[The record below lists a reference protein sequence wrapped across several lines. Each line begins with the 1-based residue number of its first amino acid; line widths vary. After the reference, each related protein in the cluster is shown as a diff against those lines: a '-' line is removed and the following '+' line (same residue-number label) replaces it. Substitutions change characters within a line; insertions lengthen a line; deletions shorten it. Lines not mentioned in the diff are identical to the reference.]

1 MLNIGRPPFLL
12 LLLSSF
18 FLFRHAITSHDI
30 PLSLSLSP
38 PRICTIFILSSLFER
53 EREREGGKTR
63 GKRNGEKKVYIHC
76 DIDTIDR

>member
-38 PRICTIFILSSLFER
+38 PRICTIFILSSLFSLR
-53 EREREGGKTR
+53 TREGGKTR
-63 GKRNGEKKVYIHC
+63 GKRNGKKKVYIHC

>member
-30 PLSLSLSP
+30 PLSLSLSLLQE
-38 PRICTIFILSSLFER
+38 FVQFLYFLLSSNER
-53 EREREGGKTR
+53 EREREGKLVEREMGK
-63 GKRNGEKKVYIHC
+63 KSVYSL
-76 DIDTIDR
+76 

>member
-38 PRICTIFILSSLFER
+38 PRICTIFILSSLFSLR
-53 EREREGGKTR
+53 TREGRKTR